1 VRGGW
6 TAHQRIERATRLL
19 LVTAVLVMPWT
30 AVAQQPSASP
40 PDEDA
45 RTLDLAKKTQNP
57 IADLISLPLQNN
69 LNFGYGAKDAPH
81 SSSTQYV
88 LNIQPVL
95 PGKVTN
101 EWNLITRPIIPVIR
115 QPDLIDGGETWG
127 LADIQLQT
135 YLSPSGTDK
144 VTWGVG
150 PVFQFPSATDGKKL
164 GTQKWS
170 AGPGAVVLTQ
180 PGKWVIG
187 ALANNLWSFAGD
199 SDREDVNLMTIQP
212 FINYNFGKGWYVSTS
227 PIITANWEAHG
238 SDNTWTVPVGG
249 GFGRIIRIGKLP
261 VNLNA
266 QAFDNVVKPDDDATA
281 DWTLRL
287 QVQFL
292 FPK

>member
-1 VRGGW
+1 MTVPNS
-6 TAHQRIERATRLL
+6 IEPAPGLL
-19 LVTAVLVMPWT
+19 LLAALLAPS
-30 AVAQQPSASP
+30 AASAQQPAAP
-40 PDEDA
+40 PPAA
-45 RTLDLAKKTQNP
+45 RDDTLELAKKTQNP

-88 LNIQPVL
+88 LNIQPVV
-95 PGKVTN
+95 PVKVA
-101 EWNLITRPIIPVIR
+101 EDWNLITRPIIPVLR

-135 YLSPSGTDK
+135 YLSPLKDEK
-144 VTWGVG
+144 VIWGVG
-150 PVFQFPSATDGKKL
+150 PVLQFPSATNSRKL

-170 AGPGAVVLTQ
+170 AGPGAVVLTM

-199 SDREDVNLMTIQP
+199 SDRENVNLMTIQP
-212 FINYNFGKGWYVSTS
+212 FINYNFGEGWYVSTS
-227 PIITANWEAHG
+227 PIITANWAAHG

-249 GFGRIIRIGKLP
+249 GLGRIIRIGKQP
-261 VNLNA
+261 VNLQV
-266 QAFDNVVKPDDDATA
+266 QAFDNVVKPDDDPTA

>member
-1 VRGGW
+1 M

-19 LVTAVLVMPWT
+19 LVTTVLVMPWT

-261 VNLNA
+261 INLNA

>member
-1 VRGGW
+1 MTCGG
-6 TAHQRIERATRLL
+6 ASALALAGL
-19 LVTAVLVMPWT
+19 LVAAAILAMPW
-30 AVAQQPSASP
+30 AGFAQPATTPPAAS
-40 PDEDA
+40 DG
-45 RTLDLAKKTQNP
+45 TLDLAKKTQNP

-88 LNIQPVL
+88 LNIQPVV
-95 PGKVTN
+95 PVKVTD
-101 EWNLITRPIIPVIR
+101 ELNLITRPIIPVIR

-144 VTWGVG
+144 ITWGIG
-150 PVFQFPSATDGKKL
+150 PVLQFPSATNGKKL
-164 GTQKWS
+164 GTEKWS
-170 AGPGAVVLTQ
+170 AGPGAVALIQ

-187 ALANNLWSFAGD
+187 GLVNNLWSFAGE
-199 SDREDVNLMTIQP
+199 SDRDNVNLMTVQP
-212 FINYNFGKGWYVSTS
+212 FVNYNFEEGWYVSSS
-227 PIITANWEAHG
+227 PIITANWAAHG
-238 SDNTWTVPVGG
+238 SDNTWTVPMGG
-249 GFGRIIRIGKLP
+249 GFGRIMKFGKQP
-261 VNLNA
+261 VNLQT
-266 QAFDNVVKPDDDATA
+266 QAFYNVVKPDDDPTA

>member
-1 VRGGW
+1 M

-261 VNLNA
+261 INLNA

>member
-1 VRGGW
+1 M
-6 TAHQRIERATRLL
+6 TAHKCVVRAPGLL
-19 LVTAVLVMPWT
+19 LLAALLAPW
-30 AVAQQPSASP
+30 AAWAQQTAAP
-40 PDEDA
+40 PPAA
-45 RTLDLAKKTQNP
+45 RDDTLELAKKTQNP

-88 LNIQPVL
+88 LNIQPVV
-95 PGKVTN
+95 PVKVTD
-101 EWNLITRPIIPVIR
+101 ELNLLTRPIIPVIR

-144 VTWGVG
+144 ITWGIG
-150 PVFQFPSATDGKKL
+150 PVLQFPSATNGKKL
-164 GTQKWS
+164 GTEKWS
-170 AGPGAVVLTQ
+170 AGPGAVALIQ

-187 ALANNLWSFAGD
+187 GLVNNLWSFAGD
-199 SDREDVNLMTIQP
+199 SDSDRDNVNLMTVQP
-212 FINYNFGKGWYVSTS
+212 FVNYNFEEGWYVSSS
-227 PIITANWEAHG
+227 PVITANWAAHG
-238 SDNTWTVPVGG
+238 GDNTWTVPMGG
-249 GFGRIIRIGKLP
+249 GFGRIMKFGEQP
-261 VNLNA
+261 VNLQT
-266 QAFDNVVKPDDDATA
+266 QAFYNVVKPDDDATA